1 MKKSDYF
8 YVYAITIFFVPIM
21 LTLLFMS
28 AVSTSYVT
36 WADEVFFLK
45 DNVLVNVIVSVV
57 FTGSVIYLSYLRPL
71 KQLYKKINEDDRL
84 FLILSAICGAQR
96 TPMRFRADAMRNITD
111 APKLCFNQLFR
122 FYYYSIVLRG
132 PLQYCVG

>member
-1 MKKSDYF
+1 
-8 YVYAITIFFVPIM
+8 M
-21 LTLLFMS
+21 LLVQLKLLLYNSFRLLHIRS
-28 AVSTSYVT
+28 FGGKRPPNSEKYNSIC
-36 WADEVFFLK
+36 FL
-45 DNVLVNVIVSVV
+45 
-57 FTGSVIYLSYLRPL
+57 Y
-71 KQLYKKINEDDRL
+71 
-84 FLILSAICGAQR
+84 AICGAQR